1 MNFVK
6 VIIQKDN
13 RDDAKGKQ
21 VISQDNPPGTVHALE
36 MGGGERFELPGVR
49 GRMERLELASGLVL
63 YRVDY
68 RAGEDCTLQLDRPTF
83 QQPWIGS
90 IFHIQGRSGMELP
103 DGSHHQVTPERALLV
118 RTDISG
124 TCFRLSRGE
133 QVRHIGVAC
142 TLDVLRDHL
151 GGGLPTA
158 LKPFVGRYG
167 DTVAVRALHPSSRLR
182 QLATS
187 LFTTHAQGLCR
198 GMKME
203 GAALLFLSEILEN
216 YCDSPATEALPAWE
230 EQAFLEIRDAIV
242 DDPGHRYPSPP
253 WRTAPASPKAAS
265 ISCSSTGKNAPARS
279 SYAANA
285 WTRPSGCWKPAT
297 PRSRWWRREWAT
309 AMSAISPAPTAPA
322 SANRRHAPCAG
333 R

>member
-1 MNFVK
+1 M
-6 VIIQKDN
+6 
-13 RDDAKGKQ
+13 
-21 VISQDNPPGTVHALE
+21 ISQDNPPGTVHALE

-242 DDPGHRYPSPP
+242 DDPGAPLSIPALADRAGLSESRLNQLFQHREKRSCAEFI
-253 WRTAPASPKAAS
+253 RGERLDQAQRLLETGDAPVKVVAARVGYGHVS
-265 ISCSSTGKNAPARS
+265 NFSRAYRARFGEPPARTLRR
-279 SYAANA
+279 AL
-285 WTRPSGCWKPAT
+285 TR
-297 PRSRWWRREWAT
+297 
-309 AMSAISPAPTAPA
+309 
-322 SANRRHAPCAG
+322 
-333 R
+333 

>member
-1 MNFVK
+1 
-6 VIIQKDN
+6 
-13 RDDAKGKQ
+13 
-21 VISQDNPPGTVHALE
+21 

-68 RAGEDCTLQLDRPTF
+68 LASEDCTLQLDRPAF

-103 DGSHHQVTPERALLV
+103 DGTHHQVTPERALLV

-142 TLDVLRDHL
+142 TLNVLRDHL
-151 GGGLPTA
+151 GGELPAA
-158 LKPFVGRYG
+158 LAPFLG
-167 DTVAVRALHPSSRLR
+167 DHGDKVAVRALHPSSRLR
-182 QLATS
+182 QLAAG
-187 LFTTHAQGLCR
+187 LFAAHAQGLCR

-216 YCDSPATEALPAWE
+216 YCDSPAAKELPAWE
-230 EQAFLEIRDAIV
+230 EQAFREIRDAII
-242 DDPGHRYPSPP
+242 DDPG
-253 WRTAPASPKAAS
+253 APLSIPALADRAGLSESRLNQLFQHQEKRSCAEFIRGERLDQAQRLLETGDAPVKVVAARVGYGHVS
-265 ISCSSTGKNAPARS
+265 NFSRAYRARFGEPPARTLRR
-279 SYAANA
+279 AL
-285 WTRPSGCWKPAT
+285 TR
-297 PRSRWWRREWAT
+297 
-309 AMSAISPAPTAPA
+309 
-322 SANRRHAPCAG
+322 
-333 R
+333 

>member
-1 MNFVK
+1 MSSENTSK
-6 VIIQKDN
+6 
-13 RDDAKGKQ
+13 
-21 VISQDNPPGTVHALE
+21 STVHALE

-103 DGSHHQVTPERALLV
+103 DGSRHDVSPERALLV

-124 TCFRLSRGE
+124 TCFHLSSGE

-151 GGGLPTA
+151 DGELPATLTPFLGGFGEQ
-158 LKPFVGRYG
+158 V
-167 DTVAVRALHPSSRLR
+167 VVRALHPSGRMR
-182 QLATS
+182 QLAAS
-187 LFTTHAQGLCR
+187 LFAVHAQGLCR

-216 YCDSPATEALPAWE
+216 YCDSPVTEELPAWE

-242 DDPGHRYPSPP
+242 DNPGAPLSIPALADRAGLSESRLNQLFQHREKRSCAEFI
-253 WRTAPASPKAAS
+253 RGERLDQAQRLLETGDAPVKVVAAQVGYGHVS
-265 ISCSSTGKNAPARS
+265 NFSRAYRARFGEPPARTLRR
-279 SYAANA
+279 AL
-285 WTRPSGCWKPAT
+285 TR
-297 PRSRWWRREWAT
+297 
-309 AMSAISPAPTAPA
+309 
-322 SANRRHAPCAG
+322 
-333 R
+333 

>member
-1 MNFVK
+1 M
-6 VIIQKDN
+6 
-13 RDDAKGKQ
+13 
-21 VISQDNPPGTVHALE
+21 ISQDNPPGTVHALE

-49 GRMERLELASGLVL
+49 GRMERLELASGLGL

-142 TLDVLRDHL
+142 PLDVLRDHL

-216 YCDSPATEALPAWE
+216 YCDSPATETLPAWE
-230 EQAFLEIRDAIV
+230 EQAFLEIRDAII
-242 DDPGHRYPSPP
+242 DDPG
-253 WRTAPASPKAAS
+253 APLSIPALADRAGLSESRLNQLFQHQEKRSCAEFIRGERLDQAQRLLETGDAPVKVVAARAGYGHVS
-265 ISCSSTGKNAPARS
+265 NFSRAYRARFGEPPARTLRR
-279 SYAANA
+279 AL
-285 WTRPSGCWKPAT
+285 TR
-297 PRSRWWRREWAT
+297 
-309 AMSAISPAPTAPA
+309 
-322 SANRRHAPCAG
+322 
-333 R
+333 